1 MNPNQVIGKSAGFQ
15 HVLDT
20 AKSVAYSCSNV
31 LITGESGTGKEVV
44 AHAIHAWSPRTKKPF
59 VPINCAAIPE
69 NLLESELF
77 GYMKGA
83 FTGANGTKPGLF
95 EEAEGGTLFLD
106 EIGDMPISLQAKLL
120 RVLQEHKIKRV
131 GENQYRNVDIRI
143 IAATHE
149 DLRTAVNE
157 RRFREDLFFRLNVI
171 PIHIPPLRERK
182 EDILPLAKYFLAKYL
197 EINQKRS
204 KGFTLEAEKYLLEQ
218 TWTGNVRELEN
229 AVERVVVLSVS
240 DEITVEDLEFLSPSF
255 GATSAMYRDEKEDL
269 QGFSFEETAD
279 GDSRILPIEEMTQK
293 YIQYVLALNK
303 GAKNKTARELGIDR
317 KTLYRKLHL

>member
-1 MNPNQVIGKSAGFQ
+1 MNQNHVIGKSAGFQ
-15 HVLDT
+15 HVLET

-44 AHAIHAWSPRTKKPF
+44 AHSIHAWSPRNKKPF

-83 FTGANGTKPGLF
+83 FTGANGMKPGLF

-120 RVLQEHKIKRV
+120 RVLQEHKIKRI

-149 DLRTAVNE
+149 DLRKAVQE
-157 RRFREDLFFRLNVI
+157 KRFREDLYFRLNVI

-182 EDILPLAKYFLAKYL
+182 DDILPLAKYFLAKYL
-197 EINQKRS
+197 DANHKHS
-204 KGFTLEAEKYLLEQ
+204 KGFTPEAEQYLLEQ
-218 TWTGNVRELEN
+218 YWSGNVRELEN
-229 AVERVVVLSVS
+229 AIERVVVLSVT
-240 DEITVEDLEFLSPSF
+240 DEITVDDLEFLSPSL
-255 GATSAMYRDEKEDL
+255 GVKGSGLAGDVGEL
-269 QGFSFEETAD
+269 NGFSFEETNQ

>member
-1 MNPNQVIGKSAGFQ
+1 MNANQVIGKSAGFQ
-15 HVLDT
+15 HVLET
-20 AKSVAYSCSNV
+20 AKCVAYSCSNV

-44 AHAIHAWSPRTKKPF
+44 AHAIHEWSPRSKKPF

-69 NLLESELF
+69 HLLESELF
-77 GYMKGA
+77 GYIKGA
-83 FTGANGTKPGLF
+83 FTGAGGSKPGLF
-95 EEAEGGTLFLD
+95 EEADGGTLFLD

-149 DLRTAVNE
+149 DLRTAVVE
-157 RRFREDLFFRLNVI
+157 KRFREDLFFRLNVI
-171 PIHIPPLRERK
+171 PLHIPPLRERK
-182 EDILPLAKYFLAKYL
+182 EDILPLARYFLAKYL
-197 EINQKRS
+197 DLNQKTCS
-204 KGFTLEAEKYLLEQ
+204 GFAPSAEEYLLEQ

-229 AVERVVVLSVS
+229 AIERVVVLSDS
-240 DEITVEDLEFLSPSF
+240 TEITVEDLEFLSPSKTKSSSVF
-255 GATSAMYRDEKEDL
+255 ALERDEM
-269 QGFSFEETAD
+269 QGFSFE
-279 GDSRILPIEEMTQK
+279 DSCEDSKVLPIEEMTQK

-317 KTLYRKLHL
+317 KTLYRKLHI